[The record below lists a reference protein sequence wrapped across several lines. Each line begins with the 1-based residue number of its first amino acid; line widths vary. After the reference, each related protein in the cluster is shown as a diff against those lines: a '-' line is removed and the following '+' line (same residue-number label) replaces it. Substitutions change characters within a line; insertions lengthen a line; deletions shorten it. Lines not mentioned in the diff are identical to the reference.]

1 MKFKG
6 KIAPWYWILL
16 IMANGMVFY
25 FNAIGESRVAEMTI
39 YALIAD
45 FVLLPP
51 VIRNYVLLEKNE
63 ITVAFGFGKDTVKVR
78 DIREISSTRN
88 PLATSAASFDRIV
101 IKTKEREIMC
111 SVKKKEELLKELK
124 KQNKRIKI
132 TEDEK
137 NKKKNGK
144 KAKNKK

>member
-6 KIAPWYWILL
+6 KIAPWYWIIL
-16 IMANGMVFY
+16 IMVNGMVFY
-25 FNAIGESRVAEMTI
+25 FNMIGESRATEIMI
-39 YALIAD
+39 YAIIAD

-51 VIRNYVLLEKNE
+51 IIRNYVLLENNE

-78 DIREISSTRN
+78 EITEIYPTRN

-111 SVKKKEELLKELK
+111 AVKKKEELQKELK

-132 TEDEK
+132 TENAK
-137 NKKKNGK
+137 NKKKESK